1 MWARRPPRLWGS
13 VLLIGSL
20 QVRLFLTYL
29 VIIGVTLGL
38 AALSLFLLLGGYRN
52 SISYGSLDDL
62 GPLVHSQANAEIR
75 LAVESRGTVP
85 DQAPPESQ
93 DLLLA
98 LRSFFNPSDGERS
111 TGQTSLALIDRTGRV
126 IPGYSASPAE
136 YSLENAVVTDVNDSS
151 ASPADSRK
159 PRHCQIETPGKPPLL
174 CVRMALSQKVLE
186 AFPGTEAAA
195 IIVAKPAASLGE
207 VVGDLMPR
215 LLFSGLIG
223 VAAALVL
230 GFLLSQSVA
239 APLRNIA
246 RAARSVARGNYRQRV
261 PATGPTEVREL
272 AANFN
277 RMTEEVQRSQQTLR
291 DFLANISHE
300 LKTPLTSIHGFSEA
314 ILDGTIEDHSGI
326 QRSARIISDESNRVL
341 RLVQELLD
349 LSRLESGQVS
359 MQQEDLNLNEL
370 FEHVSEVFAL
380 RSEDSGVALDMNL
393 QGRPHI
399 RGDFDRLEQ
408 VMNNLLDNAFR
419 HTPSGG
425 CVRITSRNFQPDA
438 VQVTVSDTGRG
449 IAPDDV
455 PHLFERFYRSGNNGN
470 GANGQNGNKK
480 GHGLG
485 LAISREI
492 VRAHGGE
499 IWATSEPGKGTTF
512 VFSLPTAGRVKA
524 KETRRSR

>member
-1 MWARRPPRLWGS
+1 
-13 VLLIGSL
+13 
-20 QVRLFLTYL
+20 
-29 VIIGVTLGL
+29 
-38 AALSLFLLLGGYRN
+38 
-52 SISYGSLDDL
+52 SLDDL
-62 GPLVHSQANAEIR
+62 GPLVDSQANAEIR
-75 LAVESRGTVP
+75 LAVQSRGSVP

-98 LRSFFNPSDGERS
+98 LRSFFNPGEGERAS
-111 TGQTSLALIDRTGRV
+111 GQTSLALIDRNGRV
-126 IPGYSASPAE
+126 IPGYSASPAD
-136 YSLENAVVTDVNDSS
+136 YSLENARVTDVND
-151 ASPADSRK
+151 ASTAATDGRK
-159 PRHCQIETPGKPPLL
+159 PQHCRVEAPGKPPLL
-174 CVRMALSQKVLE
+174 CVRMALSEKVLD

-207 VVGDLMPR
+207 VLGDLLPR

-261 PATGPTEVREL
+261 PATGPKEVREL

-277 RMTEEVQRSQQTLR
+277 RMTAEVQRSQQTLR

-314 ILDGTIEDHSGI
+314 LLDGTIEDQVGI
-326 QRSARIISDESNRVL
+326 QRSARVINDESNRVL

-359 MQQEDLNLNEL
+359 MQQDELNLNEL

-380 RSEDSGVALDMNL
+380 RSEDSGVALAMNL
-393 QGRPHI
+393 QGEAHV

-425 CVRITSRNFQPDA
+425 TVRITSRDFQPES
-438 VQVTVSDTGRG
+438 VQVTVSDTGHG
-449 IAPDDV
+449 IAPDEL
-455 PHLFERFYRSGNNGN
+455 PHLFERFYRSAGDAN
-470 GANGQNGNKK
+470 GANGKEGGGRK

-512 VFSLPTAGRVKA
+512 VFSLPAGGREKA
-524 KETRRSR
+524 KDPRGSG

>member
-1 MWARRPPRLWGS
+1 M
-13 VLLIGSL
+13 
-20 QVRLFLTYL
+20 
-29 VIIGVTLGL
+29 TLGL

-52 SISYGSLDDL
+52 SISYGSLEDL
-62 GPLVHSQANAEIR
+62 GPLVDSQANAEIR
-75 LAVESRGTVP
+75 LAVESRSTIP
-85 DQAPPESQ
+85 DQTPPGSQ

-98 LRSFFNPSDGERS
+98 LRSFFNPSEGERS
-111 TGQTSLALIDRTGRV
+111 NGQTSLALIDRDGRV
-126 IPGYSASPAE
+126 IPGYSASPAD
-136 YSLENAVVTDVNDSS
+136 YSLENAIVKDVTDPSS
-151 ASPADSRK
+151 SPSATRK
-159 PRHCQIETPGKPPLL
+159 AVHCQIEVPGKPPLL

-272 AANFN
+272 AASFN

-291 DFLANISHE
+291 DLLANISHE

-314 ILDGTIEDHSGI
+314 LLDGTIDDPPGI
-326 QRSARIISDESNRVL
+326 QRSARIISDESTRVL

-359 MQQEDLNLNEL
+359 MQQDDVNLNEL
-370 FEHVSEVFAL
+370 FEHVTEVFAL
-380 RSEDSGVALDMNL
+380 RSEDSGVSLDMNL

-419 HTPSGG
+419 HTPRGG
-425 CVRITSRNFQPDA
+425 TVRITSRNFQPET
-438 VQVTVSDTGRG
+438 VQITVSDTGCG
-449 IAPDDV
+449 ISPEEV
-455 PHLFERFYRSGNNGN
+455 PHLFERFYRSGNDGNNSNGS
-470 GANGQNGNKK
+470 KK

-499 IWATSEPGKGTTF
+499 IWATSEPEKGTTF
-512 VFSLPTAGRVKA
+512 VFSLPTAGRVTP
-524 KETRRSR
+524 KETTRRRR